1 MTEKKFEDALARLEE
16 IVRTMEAGDL
26 SLEDSLKV
34 FEEGI
39 GLVRFCSKKLDEAER
54 RVEILLKENE
64 TLIRQPFEEEMSDVD
79 E

>member
-1 MTEKKFEDALARLEE
+1 MAEKKFEDALTRLEE